1 MDSTIKKILVPV
13 DFTETSDEALRK
25 AVEIANRFD
34 AELFILH
41 VLEFPG
47 YAFSILPE
55 LQIDPPAEKEVEEI
69 ILRKLN
75 SVRDQIYTDHKISP
89 TLSISRGNIDRE
101 IGIYAEDQGIDL
113 IVMGTHGASGY
124 QEYFVGSNAQRLVTV
139 SEVPVMTLQSD
150 FKKNTFDNILV
161 PLDNSLHSREKF
173 NIAIEFAK
181 IFGSQIHLLGLPDS
195 EEKKDLAK
203 FQIKI
208 ESVEAVLNASGIK
221 YQTHIVKGDHVA
233 KEALGFAEKHDIDL
247 IVINTGHES
256 EISGIFLGA
265 FAQQIVN
272 HAKIPVV
279 SIKHI
284 HGVYEIT
291 TPGFGIQ

>member
-1 MDSTIKKILVPV
+1 MSSTIKKILVPV

-25 AVEIANRFD
+25 AVEIAKRFNAD
-34 AELFILH
+34 LFILH
-41 VLEFPG
+41 VLDFPG
-47 YAFSILPE
+47 YAFSVLPE
-55 LQIDPPAEKEVEEI
+55 LQIDPPAEKEVEEVV
-69 ILRKLN
+69 LRKLN
-75 SVRDQIYTDHKISP
+75 SVRDQIFADHKISA
-89 TLSISRGNIDRE
+89 TLSISRGSIDRE
-101 IGIYAEDQGIDL
+101 IGIYSEDQGIDL

-124 QEYFVGSNAQRLVTV
+124 QEYFVGSNAQRLVTM

-173 NIAIEFAK
+173 NIAIEFARL
-181 IFGSQIHLLGLPDS
+181 FGSQIHLLGLPDS

-203 FQIKI
+203 FHIKI
-208 ESVEAVLNASGIK
+208 ESVEKVLNGSGIK
-221 YQTHIVKGDHVA
+221 YQTHIVKGGHVA
-233 KEALGFAEKHDIDL
+233 KEALVFAEKHDIDL

-272 HAKIPVV
+272 HAKIPVL

-291 TPGFGIQ
+291 TPGFGIH